1 VAILEEREEEV
12 EEVDVADDVDVEE
25 GSQLFG

>member
-1 VAILEEREEEV
+1 VAFLEEREEEV